1 MSEVARRG
9 LVKTAGLI
17 VVSTIFI
24 STFSIFG
31 TSSYQKVFGEDTL
44 PENSLIGSVSVSGLQ
59 PAEAKAKI
67 ESEMET
73 WKTTQL
79 LSLQHDSE
87 NIKLPGELWNFQ
99 VNETVE
105 TMTAS
110 NTEEVPLLVTIDTE
124 VLAELTAELGVNPE
138 LFSLPLLSEV
148 LSGYAATLERD
159 EIPIDLANYYA
170 KSDSMEQLAESKV
183 KGTSDLILVPKVVD
197 TIKNVTIEPEQT
209 FSLQELLR
217 EANVTDKATD
227 SLNLF
232 PSAILEI
239 LLYTNFELIERHTS
253 LDLPVYGEPGLNGV
267 INMTNQ
273 DFKFYNP
280 NQSSY
285 NLEFKWEKDSIV
297 VTLVG
302 PSFPLTYQPIV
313 NKEKLDPD
321 TIIQYSEAF
330 SGNEKAIIQEGTDGY
345 LITTFRETID
355 QDQRVINKEKLFE
368 DFYSPIHRIEKKA
381 YPEPPS
387 DPITTDEDGNPVSE
401 TDSEGTDESQTDGN
415 GSSNDGSS
423 TNSSQT
429 DATTGG
435 KDSEDSDKNSE
446 GSKENEEQTGEGND
460 EVIKG
465 LEYQKEGE

>member
-1 MSEVARRG
+1 MGEVARRG

-31 TSSYQKVFGEDTL
+31 TSSYQMVFGEDTL

-59 PAEAKAKI
+59 PAEAKEKI
-67 ESEMET
+67 ESEIEA
-73 WKTTQL
+73 WQTTQR
-79 LSLQHDSE
+79 LSLHHDSE

-110 NTEEVPLLVTIDTE
+110 NTEEVPLLVTINTE
-124 VLAELTAELGVNPE
+124 VLTELIAELGINRE

-148 LSGYAATLERD
+148 LSGYASTLEKD

-170 KSDSMEQLAESKV
+170 TSDSMEQLAESKV

-197 TIKNVTIEPEQT
+197 SIKNVTIEPEQT

-232 PSAILEI
+232 PSAILEV
-239 LLYTNFELIERHTS
+239 LLHTNFELIERHTS
-253 LDLPVYGEPGLNGV
+253 LNLPVYGEPGLNGV

-297 VTLVG
+297 VTLFG
-302 PSFPLTYQPIV
+302 PTFPLTYKPIV

-321 TIIQYSEAF
+321 TIIQYSEAL
-330 SGNEKAIIQEGTDGY
+330 SGNEKAIIQEGKEGY
-345 LITTFRETID
+345 LITTYRETID

-387 DPITTDEDGNPVSE
+387 DPITTDEDGNPMPE
-401 TDSEGTDESQTDGN
+401 TDSEGSDESQTDEN
-415 GSSNDGSS
+415 GSSNDGTSN
-423 TNSSQT
+423 NSSQT
-429 DATTGG
+429 DTTNGD
-435 KDSEDSDKNSE
+435 KDSEDSGNSE
-446 GSKENEEQTGEGND
+446 GSKENEDQTGEGS